1 MPDSERLGPPDPPP
15 VPRAL
20 RLTTLQRIG
29 LPVLFA
35 IPILALFGVFGEH
48 FATAHADGPGLAL
61 TMRYPNRAHYR
72 QPMSFRLSIRNV
84 SSQPADTI
92 TVTLDTAF
100 MRAFSDVSI
109 SAPLNGAYVA
119 RITNLA
125 PGETRAIS
133 AMVSGERYGRHAGV
147 IAVAGP
153 LGTARLPVAT
163 FVFP

>member
-1 MPDSERLGPPDPPP
+1 MPDSERRGPPDPPP

-29 LPVLFA
+29 LPILFV

-48 FATAHADGPGLAL
+48 FTTAHADGAGLAIA
-61 TMRYPNRAHYR
+61 MRYPDRAHYR
-72 QPMSFRLSIRNV
+72 QPVSVRLSMRNV
-84 SSQPADTI
+84 TPQPLDTI
-92 TVTLDTAF
+92 SVTLDTAF

-119 RITNLA
+119 RITNIA

-147 IAVAGP
+147 ITVTGP
-153 LGTARLPVAT
+153 YGTARLPVAT

>member
-1 MPDSERLGPPDPPP
+1 MPDSERRGPPDPPT

-20 RLTTLQRIG
+20 RLTALQRIG

-48 FATAHADGPGLAL
+48 FTTAHADGAGLAI
-61 TMRYPNRAHYR
+61 TMRYPDRAHYR
-72 QPMSFRLSIRNV
+72 QPVSFRLSMRNV
-84 SSQPADTI
+84 SARPVDTI

-100 MRAFSDVSI
+100 MRAFSDVSL

-119 RITNLA
+119 RVTNVA

-147 IAVAGP
+147 IAVTGP
-153 LGTARLPVAT
+153 QGTARLPVAT

>member
-1 MPDSERLGPPDPPP
+1 MPDSERRGPPDPPP

-29 LPVLFA
+29 VPVLFA

-48 FATAHADGPGLAL
+48 FTTTHADGAALAIA
-61 TMRYPNRAHYR
+61 MRYPDRVHYR
-72 QPMSFRLSIRNV
+72 QPMSFRLSMRNV
-84 SSQPADTI
+84 TARPLDTI

-100 MRAFSDVSI
+100 MRAFSDVSV

-133 AMVSGERYGRHAGV
+133 ATVSGERYGRHAGV
-147 IAVAGP
+147 ITVTAVQD
-153 LGTARLPVAT
+153 TARVPVAT

>member
-1 MPDSERLGPPDPPP
+1 MPDTERHGPPEPPQ

-48 FATAHADGPGLAL
+48 FATAHAEGAGLAI
-61 TMRYPNRAHYR
+61 TMRYPDRAHYR
-72 QPMSFRLSIRNV
+72 QPVSFRLSMRNV
-84 SSQPADTI
+84 SSQPLDTI

-100 MRAFSDVSI
+100 MRAFSDVSV

-119 RITNLA
+119 RITHLA

-133 AMVSGERYGRHAGV
+133 ATVSGERYGRHAGV
-147 IAVAGP
+147 ITVAGSH
-153 LGTARLPVAT
+153 GTARLPVAT